1 MERSVT
7 YGSGVPQPPQ
17 GSGMMEEEEQKDW
30 TRQQHSGRDESIL
43 LTNAQQLW
51 LAAQDLYK
59 VEPVTTPSWTREGLM
74 SPQPS

>member
-1 MERSVT
+1 
-7 YGSGVPQPPQ
+7 
-17 GSGMMEEEEQKDW
+17 MMEEEEQKDW
-30 TRQQHSGRDESIL
+30 TRQQHSGQDGNTRDGSTWDGSTQDGSTL

-51 LAAQDLYK
+51 LSAQDLYK